1 MSPPAGVEQTR
12 SCQNTTARGANVIV
26 KIGDAVFG
34 SGDLPI
40 ISGPCSVE
48 PGYVEHAEAAALAG
62 ADVLRGCVFK
72 PRSGPDRFQGMGA
85 DAIPLLDKAR
95 ARTGLPIIAE
105 PLDGSDIDL
114 LKSHVD
120 AFLIGARS
128 MRNARLLLA
137 AGEAGLPVVL
147 KRSFAATYDE
157 WIGSADYIRSAGNPN
172 VILCER
178 GIRTFITETRNTLDI
193 AAVPVL
199 RTKTDL
205 PIIVDPSHAA
215 GRSDWV
221 LPLALAGVA
230 VGADGLIVES
240 HPVPGESWT
249 DCDQAIDTAALGHL
263 VVTARR
269 MRQLSGSLDPVAA

>member
-1 MSPPAGVEQTR
+1 M
-12 SCQNTTARGANVIV
+12 IV

-34 SGDLPI
+34 AGDLPV

-48 PGYVEHAEAAALAG
+48 PDYVEHAEAAALAG

-72 PRSGPDRFQGMGA
+72 PRSGPNRFQGMGA
-85 DAIPLLDKAR
+85 DAIPLLDRAR
-95 ARTGLPIIAE
+95 VRTGLPILSE
-105 PLDGSDIDL
+105 PLDSADVEL
-114 LKSHVD
+114 LKGHVD
-120 AFLIGARS
+120 AFLVGARS
-128 MRNARLLLA
+128 MRNARLLHA
-137 AGEAGLPVVL
+137 VGAAGLPVVL

-157 WIGSADYIRSAGNPN
+157 WLGSADYIRSAGNSQ

-205 PIIVDPSHAA
+205 PVIIDPSHAA
-215 GRSDWV
+215 GRRDWV

-230 VGADGLIVES
+230 VGADGLVVES
-240 HPVPGESWT
+240 HPVPAESWT
-249 DCDQAIDTAALGHL
+249 DCDQAIDSDALRHLIAA
-263 VVTARR
+263 TRR
-269 MRQLSGSLDPVAA
+269 MRALSGDSTDLLAAEMAV